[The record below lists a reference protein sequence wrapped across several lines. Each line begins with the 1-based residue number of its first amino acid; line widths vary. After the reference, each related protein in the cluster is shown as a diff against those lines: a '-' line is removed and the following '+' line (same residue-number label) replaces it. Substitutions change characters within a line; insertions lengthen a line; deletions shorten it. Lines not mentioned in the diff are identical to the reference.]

1 VPGPDRI
8 ATLRRAATDQWP
20 DYDWTRATWEIGAFH
35 DVLVLAGHVVARIT
49 RSSFAAEAMEQ
60 RVEVLERLEGRIG
73 QFAVPTVLSGVR
85 RWAPECAGVLCGYVR
100 GSSTERPED
109 PVAELKRVVDTI
121 HDADGSMFADTEV
134 RSWCG
139 GPDFAR
145 LVSDHVIPLLDDDV
159 GTAAADVVDH
169 LLEAEASAPSC
180 VVHGDLNSFNLLW
193 EAEEAFGVIDWDF
206 AAVSDPALDIAGILS
221 TLGRDVA
228 AGLTDADTM
237 RRAAKHRATFPLQI
251 ACAGL
256 LHDDRRLFDTGIR
269 SFTERHHS
277 GLLHYP
283 GI

>member
-1 VPGPDRI
+1 VPGTDRI
-8 ATLRRAATDQWP
+8 ATLKRAATDQWP
-20 DYDWTRATWEIGAFH
+20 DYDWTCATWETGAFH
-35 DVLVLAGHVVARIT
+35 DVLVLAGQVVARIT

-73 QFAVPTVLSGVR
+73 QFAVPTVLSKVR
-85 RWAPECAGVLCGYVR
+85 RWSPENAGVLCGYVR

-109 PVAELKRVVDTI
+109 PVAELGRVVDTI
-121 HDADGSMFADTEV
+121 HQADPAIFADTEV

-139 GPDFAR
+139 GPDFPG
-145 LVSDHVIPLLDDDV
+145 LVSDHVIPLLDDDAA
-159 GTAAADVVDH
+159 TAAADVVH
-169 LLEAEASAPSC
+169 QLLEAEASAPSC
-180 VVHGDLNSFNLLW
+180 VVHGDLNSFNLRW
-193 EAEEAFGVIDWDF
+193 EADVAYGVIDWDF

-228 AGLTDADTM
+228 AGLTDQDTM
-237 RRAAKHRATFPLQI
+237 RRASKHRATFPLQI

-269 SFTERHHS
+269 NFTERHHS

-283 GI
+283 GP